1 MPEQPDDPDPPR
13 PDADGAMPAVPMPG
27 RRGLLRAGL
36 GLAGL
41 ALPALLLPG
50 AAAAAVTGARLEA
63 GGDGTRLVLEADTTT
78 AWRLS
83 ATQRPMRLVVS
94 LPGVTW
100 RGPARLA
107 AAGPA
112 RGARWDAAGRR
123 LLIELS
129 GPVSVRQAA
138 TVEGRLVVEI
148 GPGTLPGFARLA
160 QGRIAEG
167 QMGATGLARAP
178 ARSLP
183 VIVIDPGHGGKD
195 PGTIGVA
202 GTHEKRITLAAAL
215 ELKKQLEAANRCR
228 VVLTRARDVFI
239 PLNGRVEI
247 ARRREAALFV
257 SLHADSAPGARGAS
271 VYTLGDRASDALSAR
286 LAQSQNRADAAGG
299 LQIPDVSPEVQ
310 RILFSLVRQ
319 ETKVGSAR
327 MARFVVSNLSQS
339 VTLLPNTH
347 RQASFAVLKA
357 PDVPSVLVEMGFLSD
372 RRDEAALNRAPYR
385 AQVARALTGAVHGWL
400 DQHHAGMA
408 GTG

>member
-1 MPEQPDDPDPPR
+1 MPDQPDD
-13 PDADGAMPAVPMPG
+13 ADGMASG

-36 GLAGL
+36 GLIGL
-41 ALPALLLPG
+41 GLPALILPG
-50 AAAAAVTGARLEA
+50 EALAAVTGARLERSA
-63 GGDGTRLVLEADTTT
+63 DGTRLILEADSATS
-78 AWRLS
+78 WRLS

-100 RGPARLA
+100 RGPARLPGL
-107 AAGPA
+107 GPA
-112 RGARWDAAGRR
+112 RGARWDAPNRR
-123 LLIELS
+123 LLIDLS
-129 GPVSVRQAA
+129 GPVSIRNAA
-138 TVEGRLVVEI
+138 TVDGRLVVEL
-148 GPGTLPGFARLA
+148 GPGTAPGFARLA
-160 QGRIAEG
+160 QGRIAQG
-167 QMGATGLARAP
+167 RMGAAATARAP

-195 PGTIGVA
+195 PGTIGVG

-215 ELKKQLEAANRCR
+215 ELKKQLEAAGRCR
-228 VVLTRARDVFI
+228 VVLTRSRDVFI
-239 PLNGRVEI
+239 PLDGRVDI
-247 ARRREAALFV
+247 ARRREATLFM

-271 VYTLGDRASDALSAR
+271 VYTLADRASDALSAR

-299 LQIPDVSPEVQ
+299 LRIPDVSPEVQ
-310 RILFSLVRQ
+310 RILYSLVRQ

-327 MARFVVSNLSQS
+327 MARFVVSNLGQS
-339 VTLLPNTH
+339 ITLLPNTH

-400 DQHHAGMA
+400 EQHHAGIA
-408 GTG
+408 NSG